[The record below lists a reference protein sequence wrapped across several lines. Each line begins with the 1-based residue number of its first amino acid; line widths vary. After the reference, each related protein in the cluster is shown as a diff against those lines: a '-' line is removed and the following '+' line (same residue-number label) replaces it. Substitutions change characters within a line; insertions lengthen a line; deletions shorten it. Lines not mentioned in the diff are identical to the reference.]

1 MSARFLR
8 ERADSRINSALP
20 RLVRKASIVIFSDEL
35 DRACSAFTIA
45 NGAAASG
52 MEVVLFFS
60 CWGVNLVRKD
70 GRAFQGNTPM
80 NRLMNFLTAGGATRL
95 RLSRFNLLG
104 IGSWMMRRR
113 MKAVNIQSIPEMM
126 ADARDLGVRFLVCDN
141 PIAIMGL
148 RKQNLI
154 DEVED
159 IVGVAT
165 YIKESAG
172 ADLTL
177 FI

>member
-1 MSARFLR
+1 MA
-8 ERADSRINSALP
+8 
-20 RLVRKASIVIFSDEL
+20 RKASIVVFSDQL

-52 MEVVLFFS
+52 MDVMLFFS

-70 GRAFQGNTPM
+70 GRSFRGDTAM
-80 NRLMNFLTAGGATRL
+80 NRLMNFLTVGGASSL
-95 RLSRFNLLG
+95 GLSKFNFLG
-104 IGSWMMRRR
+104 IGSWMMRRL
-113 MKAVNIQSIPEMM
+113 MKAKNIQSIPEMI
-126 ADARDLGVRFLVCDN
+126 ADARDLGVRLLVCDN
-141 PIAIMGL
+141 PTVIMGL
-148 RKQNLI
+148 KKEDLI
-154 DEVED
+154 DDVED
-159 IVGVAT
+159 IIGVAT

>member
-1 MSARFLR
+1 MAG
-8 ERADSRINSALP
+8 
-20 RLVRKASIVIFSDEL
+20 KASIVVFSNEL

-52 MEVVLFFS
+52 MEVIMFFS

-70 GRAFQGNTPM
+70 GGAFRGDSPM
-80 NRLMNFLTAGGATRL
+80 NRLMRFLTRGGAARL
-95 RLSRFNLLG
+95 RLSRFNFLG
-104 IGSWMMRRR
+104 LGSWMMRRR

-141 PIAIMGL
+141 PTAIMGL
-148 RKQNLI
+148 KKEDLI

-172 ADLTL
+172 AELTL